1 MVRKKLRREN
11 SASTPRP
18 RNLRTLID
26 AIRNPEGFKLP
37 LLKSLYG
44 LLVQLS
50 IHRSDSFS
58 SSTLL
63 YGKLGLGLSS
73 TNLIDLLD
81 ALFTELD
88 KRFQQLFS
96 ALCNA
101 SSLSAIQISQ
111 MFSSSCATSKEFTLL
126 LRCCLVVI
134 MLPQLDQQLVLD
146 KGIFLISAL
155 KRLCSLDVVGV
166 DISDIKFMKSSSHNC
181 SINGLTSSIAEE
193 FVAFFSFVKPSHL
206 CLPLLCALLE
216 VFADEILIHESLKEN
231 LMLFDSLSSSDT
243 DRLFVSSSHGD
254 VRNVMELIACHF
266 ILSFSDEKVCDSI
279 LDRLYWHN
287 RMDKRVPELGMNQCV
302 LLLLDSTFLSAPA
315 IFQSHLILMASE
327 AIGIDSAFT
336 SAAPDVRLNNCYLLA
351 FERSVILYT
360 RHIYDLHIDGDSLGI
375 LRPDSCVQ
383 RNMLRPDFDLFI
395 RPTTRYHVDRLLS
408 KLDDYWDYWKKNITL
423 RTKSELLSI
432 SFTYIEEHQR
442 LFFGACKE
450 KMLSFIRALITVASE
465 EVTDFISYEKVHAS
479 LPHLFLTASILK
491 SMNASL
497 LQALRCLE
505 KRSKVGNLKLLKDFL
520 DGKEYDFIVHVISSF
535 EKLNECLPVPRHP
548 SIHDLLQ
555 GSKTK
560 HTESKQMLLH
570 FYGFL
575 ALGFRYKLEFLV
587 KSCIFTLMTLMNLVI
602 FEDGHLDAL
611 HPVLAYLSGYSA
623 DLFLG
628 KLDEVLCSFPLFV
641 RKSLYSFENS

>member
-1 MVRKKLRREN
+1 
-11 SASTPRP
+11 
-18 RNLRTLID
+18 
-26 AIRNPEGFKLP
+26 
-37 LLKSLYG
+37 
-44 LLVQLS
+44 
-50 IHRSDSFS
+50 
-58 SSTLL
+58 
-63 YGKLGLGLSS
+63 
-73 TNLIDLLD
+73 
-81 ALFTELD
+81 
-88 KRFQQLFS
+88 
-96 ALCNA
+96 
-101 SSLSAIQISQ
+101 
-111 MFSSSCATSKEFTLL
+111 
-126 LRCCLVVI
+126 
-134 MLPQLDQQLVLD
+134 
-146 KGIFLISAL
+146 
-155 KRLCSLDVVGV
+155 
-166 DISDIKFMKSSSHNC
+166 
-181 SINGLTSSIAEE
+181 
-193 FVAFFSFVKPSHL
+193 
-206 CLPLLCALLE
+206 
-216 VFADEILIHESLKEN
+216 
-231 LMLFDSLSSSDT
+231 
-243 DRLFVSSSHGD
+243 
-254 VRNVMELIACHF
+254 MEM
-266 ILSFSDEKVCDSI
+266 
-279 LDRLYWHN
+279 LYWHN

-628 KLDEVLCSFPLFV
+628 KLDETQAHTQSIRRSSHVVASKFQKIHTLFLSQSHPSATTHVPEISNDTSTSMHMEEETCSGKIYLNCV
-641 RKSLYSFENS
+641 FENSSKPSDVEDLSDFIECKRGKNYSKWLKEREKYRKWRVQKLAVLRWEKRKKTWHSIKGMKA